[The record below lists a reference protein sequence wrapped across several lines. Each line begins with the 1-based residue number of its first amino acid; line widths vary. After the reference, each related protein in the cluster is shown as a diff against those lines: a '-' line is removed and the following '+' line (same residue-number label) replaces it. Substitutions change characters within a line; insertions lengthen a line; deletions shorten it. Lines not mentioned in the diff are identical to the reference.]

1 MKSITSDSEEYDL
14 DVQGAI
20 AILEY
25 AARQY
30 CKELDGDIRHL
41 YTRKEI
47 LDSIALLKEVVNE
60 DLYDVRMIYHNGS
73 FDVVRSFDNK
83 HDAHAFAQESEE
95 SDTYR
100 NSITEFDVVKK

>member
-1 MKSITSDSEEYDL
+1 M
-14 DVQGAI
+14 
-20 AILEY
+20 
-25 AARQY
+25 
-30 CKELDGDIRHL
+30 
-41 YTRKEI
+41 
-47 LDSIALLKEVVNE
+47 

>member
-30 CKELDGDIRHL
+30 CKELRHL

>member
-1 MKSITSDSEEYDL
+1 MKAITEFGEEYDL

-30 CKELDGDIRHL
+30 CQELDGDIRHL

-47 LDSIALLKEVVNE
+47 LGSIALLKEVV
-60 DLYDVRMIYHNGS
+60 
-73 FDVVRSFDNK
+73 
-83 HDAHAFAQESEE
+83 
-95 SDTYR
+95 
-100 NSITEFDVVKK
+100 